1 MDSTESQSLLAEM
14 TWQEAETAFDEADF
28 VVLPCG
34 ATEQHSTHLPT
45 SVDSIRA
52 ENLTAELAAAAPEHD
67 LNLLVLPVLPYGY
80 SEHHINYAGTVSL
93 GADTYQEIII
103 DVGRSVQRHGATR
116 FLVANFHGGNIEP
129 HKLALDRLQRDH
141 GLDSYYAHW
150 TDFARDQLEERF
162 GTEWGHAGEY
172 ETSVIEHY
180 RPDLVRGDRK
190 TPQTKKNRYE
200 VRQYAHF
207 DDLTVEGGL
216 GDPTQSDP
224 EFLEEVIES
233 TTDRILTHLRSE
245 LE

>member
-14 TWQEAETAFDEADF
+14 TWQEAELAFDEADF

-45 SVDSIRA
+45 SVDTIRA
-52 ENLTAELAAAAPEHD
+52 KHLTAELADAASEYD
-67 LNLLVLPVLPYGY
+67 LDLLVLPVLPYGY
-80 SEHHINYAGTVSL
+80 SEHHLNYSGTVSV

-103 DVGRSVQRHGATR
+103 DIGRSVQRHGATR
-116 FLVANFHGGNIEP
+116 FLVTNFHAGNIEP

-141 GLDSYYAHW
+141 DLDSYYVHW
-150 TDFARDQLEERF
+150 TDFARERLEERF
-162 GTEWGHAGEY
+162 GSEWGHAGEY

-180 RPDLVRGDRK
+180 RPELVHAERK

-200 VRQYAHF
+200 VRQYSHF

-224 EFLEEVIES
+224 VFLAEVIEE
-233 TTDRILTHLRSE
+233 TTDDILGHLRSE
-245 LE
+245 RE

>member
-1 MDSTESQSLLAEM
+1 M

-80 SEHHINYAGTVSL
+80 SEHHINYAGTISL

-103 DVGRSVQRHGATR
+103 DVGRSVQRHGGTR
-116 FLVANFHGGNIEP
+116 FLVANFHGGNTEP

-141 GLDSYYAHW
+141 GLDSYYA
-150 TDFARDQLEERF
+150 
-162 GTEWGHAGEY
+162 
-172 ETSVIEHY
+172 
-180 RPDLVRGDRK
+180 
-190 TPQTKKNRYE
+190 
-200 VRQYAHF
+200 
-207 DDLTVEGGL
+207 
-216 GDPTQSDP
+216 
-224 EFLEEVIES
+224 
-233 TTDRILTHLRSE
+233 
-245 LE
+245 